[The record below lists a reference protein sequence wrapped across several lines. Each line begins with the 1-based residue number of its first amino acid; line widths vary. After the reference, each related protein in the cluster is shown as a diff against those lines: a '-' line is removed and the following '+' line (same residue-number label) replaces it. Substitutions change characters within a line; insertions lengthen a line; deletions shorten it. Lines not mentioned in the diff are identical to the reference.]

1 MACIFEL
8 DLFIS
13 FEYSIDFMHYE
24 HIYIYTH
31 TIIVFHK
38 YNYHD
43 AMILRI
49 TI

>member
-1 MACIFEL
+1 MAYIFEL
-8 DLFIS
+8 DLIIA
-13 FEYSIDFMHYE
+13 FEYSIDFMNYE
-24 HIYIYTH
+24 RIFI
-31 TIIVFHK
+31 IIVVHK